1 MGMSAVFFNVFY
13 NVLMILIVKY
23 GSANIMFMALT
34 LMVPLGNFA
43 FSLPWV
49 PGHQVGPAP
58 THSHSGF
65 HRPGKRL
72 AAAGFCVSARFAP
85 DAVRP
90 NAEPDNF

>member
-58 THSHSGF
+58 THSQSGSIA
-65 HRPGKRL
+65 PGKDWLGLVWWDCLSTR
-72 AAAGFCVSARFAP
+72 V
-85 DAVRP
+85 
-90 NAEPDNF
+90 